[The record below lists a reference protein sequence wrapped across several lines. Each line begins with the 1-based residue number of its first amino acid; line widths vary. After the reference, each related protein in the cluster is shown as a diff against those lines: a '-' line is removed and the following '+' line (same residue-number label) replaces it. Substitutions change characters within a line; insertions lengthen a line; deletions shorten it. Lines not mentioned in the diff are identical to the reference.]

1 MLSPSDVLRIPA
13 GGSVDILDA
22 DSHRI
27 YSSTSTGSMS
37 VKSLL
42 NKATADAAAVTR
54 KTNSKVLAAVAE
66 NAGTQRNRYG
76 ATGLSVHETDGLS
89 QGLVA
94 LPPGVT
100 YLAYLMGLSAD
111 DTYDDTNDV
120 ILMRRDYS
128 DNDDTFNFAV
138 FNTLDRPLYINI
150 IDQHPSNGLRLYFNE
165 NPIIKP
171 RTETLIPEYRYLL
184 PVDTT
189 GYIVIASDTD
199 FTLDEVKR
207 LLDSSH
213 SPEHDFFYSLLRI

>member
-1 MLSPSDVLRIPA
+1 
-13 GGSVDILDA
+13 
-22 DSHRI
+22 
-27 YSSTSTGSMS
+27 MS

-42 NKATADAAAVTR
+42 DKAVNDASAVTR
-54 KTNSKVLAAVAE
+54 KTNSKVLAAVTE
-66 NAGTQRNRYG
+66 NAGAQRNRYG
-76 ATGLSVHETDGLS
+76 TAGLSIHETDRFS

-100 YLAYLMGLSAD
+100 YLSYLMGLSTD

-128 DNDDTFNFAV
+128 DSDDTFNFAV

-150 IDQHPSNGLRLYFNE
+150 IDQHPAAGLQLYFKE

-189 GYIVIASDTD
+189 GYIVIASDAN
-199 FTLDEVKR
+199 FTLDDVKR
-207 LLDSSH
+207 LLDSSY
-213 SPEHDFFYSLLRI
+213 SPKQDFFYSLLRI